1 MATPRV
7 LPAVSGAGDERPQR
21 RNTGGMTAADN
32 AWTIERIAWHD
43 ERAVAL
49 RAAMDEEI
57 SPRYADAFDAVDDET
72 RAVLA
77 GDFAVDPATIVDVIL
92 VHDAAGDP
100 VGHAA
105 LRALGDELEVKR
117 VFVERRARGQGASR
131 ALMAELERVGADRG
145 ATRLILQTG
154 DRQPEAIAL
163 YERIGYHPIDT
174 FAPYVRF
181 PASRC
186 FAKPLATARA

>member
-1 MATPRV
+1 
-7 LPAVSGAGDERPQR
+7 
-21 RNTGGMTAADN
+21 MTAVDD
-32 AWTIERIAWHD
+32 AWTIERVDWHD

-49 RAAMDEEI
+49 RVAMDEEI
-57 SPRYADAFDAVDDET
+57 GPRYADAFAAFDEEM
-72 RAVLA
+72 RVVLA
-77 GDFAVDPATIVDVIL
+77 EDFAVDPSTIVDVIL
-92 VHDAAGDP
+92 VHDASGDP

-117 VFVERRARGQGASR
+117 VFVEPRARGRGASR
-131 ALMAELERVGADRG
+131 ALMAELERVGRDRG

-163 YERIGYHPIDT
+163 YERIGYHRIDT

-186 FAKPLATARA
+186 FAKPLAAVRT